1 MYIIDATHYLD
12 DKGAIAPQK
21 EPARKFA
28 DFVGAVIA
36 AATHPGSE
44 MVAPG
49 CFKCRKAP
57 VQPELARDGAV
68 VWSCPRCATEGRISN
83 WRGSLWDLGQP
94 DATSH

>member
-21 EPARKFA
+21 GPARKFA
-28 DFVGAVIA
+28 DFVGAVVA
-36 AATHPGSE
+36 AATHSE
-44 MVAPG
+44 REMAAPG

-68 VWSCPRCATEGRISN
+68 VWSCPRCSTEGRISN
-83 WRGSLWDLGQP
+83 WRGTLWDLGQT